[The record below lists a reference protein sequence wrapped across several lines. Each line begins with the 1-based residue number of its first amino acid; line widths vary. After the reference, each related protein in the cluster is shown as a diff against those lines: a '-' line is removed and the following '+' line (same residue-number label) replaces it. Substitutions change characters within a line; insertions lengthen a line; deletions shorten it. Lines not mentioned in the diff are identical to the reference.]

1 MRLPKPVQV
10 LIGLGLLAGV
20 IGVATQPVI
29 DLVMR

>member
-20 IGVATQPVI
+20 IRAFLQQLTG
-29 DLVMR
+29 R